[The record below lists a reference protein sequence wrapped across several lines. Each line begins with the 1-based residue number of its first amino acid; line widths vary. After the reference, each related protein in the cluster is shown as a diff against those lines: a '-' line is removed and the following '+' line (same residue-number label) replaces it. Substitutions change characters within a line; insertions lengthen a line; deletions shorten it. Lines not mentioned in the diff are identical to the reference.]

1 MGAALVHC
9 SRDLP
14 TPCGPGF
21 AREGPRCMPAAGKC
35 PSPLE
40 SSEHGC
46 DAPARHVFVPA
57 ASILLGPSDWEAEG
71 RVAARTISVEAFRID
86 AFEVTNGRFGL
97 SRGDTLRAASGMT
110 RHEAAAFCPR
120 DNGRLPSE
128 DEWIAAAVSGPSPLR
143 RYPWGDT
150 GAVCRRAAWALEAGP
165 CAKGADGPD
174 TLGAHADGDSALG
187 LHDLTGTVAE
197 WAAPRR
203 LGPRAGVPV
212 RASQPTPLA
221 AHL

>member
-1 MGAALVHC
+1 M
-9 SRDLP
+9 
-14 TPCGPGF
+14 
-21 AREGPRCMPAAGKC
+21 
-35 PSPLE
+35 
-40 SSEHGC
+40 
-46 DAPARHVFVPA
+46 PA

-110 RHEAAAFCPR
+110 RDEAAAFCAR

-128 DEWIAAAVSGPSPLR
+128 DEWIAAAVSGASPLR

-174 TLGAHADGDSALG
+174 TVGAHAEGDSALG
-187 LHDLTGTVAE
+187 LHDLGGNVAE
-197 WAAPRR
+197 WVAPGS
-203 LGPRAGVPV
+203 LDPRAGVAV
-212 RASQPTPLA
+212 GGSWRSTLA
-221 AHL
+221 AELRIWARLELDPGIHDPRIGVRCVYPP